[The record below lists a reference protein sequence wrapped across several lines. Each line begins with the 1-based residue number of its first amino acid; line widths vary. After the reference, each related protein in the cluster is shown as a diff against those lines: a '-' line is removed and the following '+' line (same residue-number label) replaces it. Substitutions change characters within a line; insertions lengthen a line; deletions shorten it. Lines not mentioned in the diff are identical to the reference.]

1 MHSASTPARQHAST
15 CASLVAISL
24 LFFTAFN
31 LLAAEITKAEAAKM
45 SEAQRKALYKWVTG
59 EPFVYDGWSK
69 EDGGYSP
76 NLWWWRPEYYAVINT
91 REWGDAPAW
100 EDLPDDGD
108 LNGPFFGIFETTK
121 APAMPGSLAW
131 KQWAKAGGGNGHWY
145 ALSETKGTW
154 TEMKLA
160 AEKYG
165 AHLVTITSVEE
176 NAFLGKTFLT
186 NISYAWIGLSRKN
199 DGGGGGGDVRPAHHI
214 HRVNLRRPTKCD
226 ICDSILVTPA
236 QARADLRTP
245 TAR

>member
-1 MHSASTPARQHAST
+1 
-15 CASLVAISL
+15 
-24 LFFTAFN
+24 
-31 LLAAEITKAEAAKM
+31 M

-59 EPFVYDGWSK
+59 EPFSYDGWAK
-69 EDGGYSP
+69 EDGGSTP
-76 NLWWWRPEYYAVINT
+76 NLWWWRPEYYAVINN
-91 REWGDAPAW
+91 REWGTPPAW

-108 LNGPFFGIFETTK
+108 ANGPFFGIFETTK
-121 APAMPGSLAW
+121 APGGAMPGSLAW

-145 ALSETKGTW
+145 ALSQTKGTW

-186 NISYAWIGLSRKN
+186 DIGYAWIGLSRKN
-199 DGGGGGGDVRPAHHI
+199 DGGGGTNTNTNTNTRSPHI
-214 HRVNLRRPTKCD
+214 HRVNLRAPAAGCS
-226 ICDSILVTPA
+226 ICGTAVTPA

-245 TAR
+245 TSR